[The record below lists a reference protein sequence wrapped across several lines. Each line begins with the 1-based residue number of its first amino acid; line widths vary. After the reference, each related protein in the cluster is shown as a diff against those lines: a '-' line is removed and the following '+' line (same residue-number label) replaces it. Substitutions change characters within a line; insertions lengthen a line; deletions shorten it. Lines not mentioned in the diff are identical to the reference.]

1 MEEQPVL
8 SIDEPSLQLQHN
20 FFKIRV
26 IFTYKYVWV
35 YATWA
40 DTHTIQERASDPLR
54 LDLEMI
60 VSHHVDAEN
69 ETLTLYKRRSTV
81 NLWAPSLS
89 PIQILI
95 NMGDTGALPL
105 TAVCFSSSCS
115 VSFQSKAAEALQSL
129 TPWGSLENNL
139 SAGKPDTVGNAT

>member
-1 MEEQPVL
+1 M
-8 SIDEPSLQLQHN
+8 
-20 FFKIRV
+20 
-26 IFTYKYVWV
+26 

-40 DTHTIQERASDPLR
+40 DTHTIQERASDLLR

-60 VSHHVDAEN
+60 VDVDAEN
-69 ETLTLYKRRSTV
+69 ETLTFSKRRGTV

-115 VSFQSKAAEALQSL
+115 VSFQSKAALRLFSHSLRKPGEQPLCRETRHSGQCDL
-129 TPWGSLENNL
+129 TP
-139 SAGKPDTVGNAT
+139 KATQCLQPTEAVVCPVRC